1 MIDKKEVNQKVDD
14 IKSSASDQ
22 KDDVSDSLSEMKE
35 NAMDKKDDLQE
46 GIEQKVDDIK
56 SGASDKKD
64 DVSDSINAMNEDAMD
79 KKDDLQDEAGK
90 KRTQAEKLLN
100 DIMNTIKVK
109 QVEVG
114 KTLSDYTT
122 ALQKPPA
129 DIIETNDSIIIKID
143 LPGVAKDDI
152 DIGIA
157 GESIDIIAK
166 FEEESEAE
174 DINYIQKER
183 SYGETKRIIKLPS
196 EIKVKEASA
205 KFKDSVLTINLPK
218 IEKEVHKINI
228 N

>member
-1 MIDKKEVNQKVDD
+1 MIDKKDMKQKIDD
-14 IKSSASDQ
+14 IKSNASEKREDLN
-22 KDDVSDSLSEMKE
+22 DRINEMKE
-35 NAMDKKDDLQE
+35 ETK
-46 GIEQKVDDIK
+46 
-56 SGASDKKD
+56 DKKD
-64 DVSDSINAMNEDAMD
+64 DVQE
-79 KKDDLQDEAGK
+79 KAGK
-90 KRTQAEKLLN
+90 RKTQTEKMLN

-129 DIIETNDSIIIKID
+129 DVIETNDNIIIKID
-143 LPGVAKDDI
+143 LPGVTKEDI

-166 FEEESEAE
+166 FEEEGG

-183 SYGETKRIIKLPS
+183 SYGETKRTVKLPS
-196 EIKVKEASA
+196 EIKAEEASA
-205 KFKDSVLTINLPK
+205 KFKDSVLTIELPK
-218 IEKEVHKINI
+218 IEKEVHKIDI